1 MEKNP
6 IAECNKIQKKYYPEL
21 FAKFSEGEWSSKSEL
36 YRLSS
41 QGHAGNHVL
50 QMHRWNFKKT
60 ASVSMTAM
68 EEFCICRTMPVM

>member
-6 IAECNKIQKKYYPEL
+6 IAECN
-21 FAKFSEGEWSSKSEL
+21 
-36 YRLSS
+36 
-41 QGHAGNHVL
+41 AGNHVL